1 MASSTNKSLSGW
13 KTNGK
18 SWESDTSKTLSGYTP
33 NSLNLSL
40 SNPNPST
47 NSWNAGRLAA
57 CVPYQTHDDTT
68 PENGSRSWND
78 NGNKTR
84 LVNAKFRTNGG
95 GRMNSPK
102 LSSTGHV
109 PQNHNHPVNQDVDSQ
124 QGHAPSFDSRKRA
137 ESNTIPATNECD
149 NRMEYKPNKANG
161 SQYDGVSAQTN
172 SHRFGRNN
180 WTSDRP
186 KKFRRPLTN
195 PYSPNNQSTH
205 IAVKVRKVAPHA
217 EDLQPNEG
225 FTGVKTTIAPGVP
238 KVLSTSTSTSRIGLG
253 SKNGNALRGATNLRR
268 GNWAGKRGN
277 RRGPNL
283 PTKSTQPM
291 QPVRP
296 SFPPLNLPLSNPP
309 HHDSPHHDSPRHDS
323 PRHDSPRHD
332 PPTPHRLPPVA
343 LNKTLKSY
351 KLIPQK
357 RRNQPSPDSVASLS
371 SSSSMSISSP
381 SSESS
386 APREY
391 RKKDF
396 SHLLPGGPWKT
407 KRRKVQEQELR
418 QDDLEQH
425 VMNIVSEEIPVRED
439 LVDNDGS
446 VEGAKSISN
455 GGRVDGPAD
464 GTDNNLLQRN
474 TTAEK
479 VGLESSEYDYE
490 LVYPPSSPV
499 PSRPL
504 SNASRTTSKAQINA
518 SKETPRQSCSGAT
531 EIKDEPLD
539 DELADLAPSNNRTSG
554 TERYHPIPPS
564 CLKFYYSS
572 SVNSLFPETDPSS
585 SKSNPNTN
593 QTSRSRLVPNP
604 HYNTARSEYTRRA
617 IDELRA
623 KGMIAR
629 RALWRD
635 DGLCIDWEKAAV
647 RENAGDAEAGGG
659 KNNVKGK
666 ERTSDSQT
674 RKRKDARGQEAPK
687 SMGAT
692 FDDLFLLAD
701 NNVRVKSEPHPDPRL
716 PDEPKKSQ
724 SNQSMNSQLKEP
736 KFSPSDVDIIDL
748 TIDEEPSIPS
758 IPNPPQTNSF
768 PNIERQEND
777 VVKSANDRP
786 MYQPPLLVRLGSGR
800 TPSQDSSRSGMGHPE
815 PTFRHLIPP
824 TPSLFNSSGL
834 PLNPHLIHD
843 DPSIRSLSMHAPPVI
858 QTTLPTA
865 KTLTNIE
872 EVNVGEAQGS
882 NFTGA
887 DDSGDTEEERQVRD
901 ELGLDPELNDP
912 DHLIKSVELP
922 KFETDSSIRHPPR
935 VEAAQTSSEET
946 EGYRYPSLHRSPT
959 TVVDMDEKAKMER
972 GAIDFLRRYINSWE
986 YDRASLARAYA
997 PNAVFSCTVILPETS
1012 SGISIDKSPTH
1023 AFASHFATSM
1033 SAFNPNSFTS
1043 SRRLRGPPVPIQTPT
1058 VITPALLLLDPQRA
1072 YTFFP
1077 RGGQAE
1083 VAYDVLYLGNLGNS
1097 PEEGAKS
1104 GRSDVLVY
1112 LGVQAELKRK
1122 MAEPTDDEIWDML
1135 NAENILDLLDP
1146 KIDKKGKG
1154 KVDEAK
1160 LCIGW
1165 NFVLCAGGEGEDKFS
1180 LQIVS
1185 HQMMIRDGA

>member
-1 MASSTNKSLSGW
+1 MASSTNKSFPGW
-13 KTNGK
+13 KTNRK
-18 SWESDTSKTLSGYTP
+18 SSSDTNKILSRFTP
-33 NSLNLSL
+33 NNLNLSL

-47 NSWNAGRLAA
+47 NSWNGGRLAA
-57 CVPYQTHDDTT
+57 WVPYQTHDDTDIG
-68 PENGSRSWND
+68 NGSRGWND
-78 NGNKTR
+78 NGHKPR
-84 LVNAKFRTNGG
+84 QVNGRFSTNSG
-95 GRMNSPK
+95 GRTNSPK
-102 LSSTGHV
+102 LSSTGLV
-109 PQNHNHPVNQDVDSQ
+109 PQNRNHPANQDVDSQ
-124 QGHAPSFDSRKRA
+124 QGHVPSFDSRKRA
-137 ESNTIPATNECD
+137 GPNTIPVTNECD
-149 NRMEYKPNKANG
+149 DGTEYKPNKANG
-161 SQYDGVSAQTN
+161 RQDDGVSAQTN
-172 SHRFGRNN
+172 SHRFGLNN
-180 WTSDRP
+180 RTSDRP

-195 PYSPNNQSTH
+195 PYAPNNQSTH
-205 IAVKVRKVAPHA
+205 IAVQVRKVAPHA

-238 KVLSTSTSTSRIGLG
+238 KVLSASTSTSRVGLG
-253 SKNGNALRGATNLRR
+253 SKNGNVLRGATNLRR
-268 GNWAGKRGN
+268 GTWTGKRGN
-277 RRGPNL
+277 RRGLNL

-291 QPVRP
+291 QPAQP
-296 SFPPLNLPLSNPP
+296 SFPPSNLPLSNP
-309 HHDSPHHDSPRHDS
+309 
-323 PRHDSPRHD
+323 PRHD

-343 LNKTLKSY
+343 LNKAVKCY

-371 SSSSMSISSP
+371 SSSSMSISSL

-386 APREY
+386 APRDY

-407 KRRKVQEQELR
+407 KRRKTQEQELR

-425 VMNIVSEEIPVRED
+425 VMTIVSEELPVRED

-446 VEGAKSISN
+446 VEGVESISN

-464 GTDNNLLQRN
+464 GTDDNLLQRN
-474 TTAEK
+474 TIAEK
-479 VGLESSEYDYE
+479 VKLEPSDYDYE
-490 LVYPPSSPV
+490 LVYPSSSPV

-504 SNASRTTSKAQINA
+504 SNASSTASKAQIND
-518 SKETPRQSCSGAT
+518 SKEKPYQSCSGAT

-539 DELADLAPSNNRTSG
+539 VKLADLAPSNNRTSG

-564 CLKFYYSS
+564 CLKFHFSS
-572 SVNSLFPETDPSS
+572 SVNSLFPNPSS
-585 SKSNPNTN
+585 SKLNSNTN
-593 QTSRSRLVPNP
+593 QTSCSRLVPNP
-604 HYNTARSEYTRRA
+604 HYNTARSEYTQRA

-647 RENAGDAEAGGG
+647 RENTGDAGPGGGGG

-674 RKRKDARGQEAPK
+674 GKRKGARGKEAPQ
-687 SMGAT
+687 SIGAM

-716 PDEPKKSQ
+716 PDEATKPQ
-724 SNQSMNSQLKEP
+724 SNQSTNSQLKEH

-758 IPNPPQTNSF
+758 FPNPPQTNSF

-786 MYQPPLLVRLGSGR
+786 IYQPPLLVRLGSGR
-800 TPSQDSSRSGMGHPE
+800 TPSQGSSQSGIGRPE
-815 PTFRHLIPP
+815 STFHRVTRPS
-824 TPSLFNSSGL
+824 TSLFNSSGL
-834 PLNPHLIHD
+834 PLDPHTIHD
-843 DPSIRSLSMHAPPVI
+843 NPSIRGSSMHAPPVI

-865 KTLTNIE
+865 RTLTNIE
-872 EVNVGEAQGS
+872 EANVGETQGS
-882 NFTGA
+882 SFTGT
-887 DDSGDTEEERQVRD
+887 DDSGDTEEEKQVRD
-901 ELGLDPELNDP
+901 ELGLNPGLNDP
-912 DHLIKSVELP
+912 DMQVRLDREEHTSEPLEQSFHLIESVELP
-922 KFETDSSIRHPPR
+922 NFETDSSIRHAPR

-946 EGYRYPSLHRSPT
+946 RGYRHPSLHRSPT
-959 TVVDMDEKAKMER
+959 TVVDMGEKAKMER
-972 GAIDFLRRYINSWE
+972 LAIDFLRRYINSWE

-997 PNAVFSCTVILPETS
+997 PNAVFSCSVTLPETS

-1033 SAFNPNSFTS
+1033 SAVNPNSFTS
-1043 SRRLRGPPVPIQTPT
+1043 SRRVRGPPVPIQTPT

-1122 MAEPTDDEIWDML
+1122 TPEHTDDEIWDVL

-1146 KIDKKGKG
+1146 KSDKKGKG

-1165 NFVLCAGGEGEDKFS
+1165 NFVLCAGGEGEDEFS

>member
-1 MASSTNKSLSGW
+1 MASSTNKNSSGW
-13 KTNGK
+13 KRNGK
-18 SWESDTSKTLSGYTP
+18 SRESDTDKTLSGYTP

-47 NSWNAGRLAA
+47 NSCNTGRLGARF
-57 CVPYQTHDDTT
+57 PYQTHDDTT
-68 PENGSRSWND
+68 PENGYRIWND

-84 LVNAKFRTNGG
+84 PVNARFSTNKTNSSKF
-95 GRMNSPK
+95 
-102 LSSTGHV
+102 SSTGHV
-109 PQNHNHPVNQDVDSQ
+109 PQNYNHPANQDIDSQ
-124 QGHAPSFDSRKRA
+124 QGHAPSFDSRKRT
-137 ESNTIPATNECD
+137 EPNTIPATNGCD
-149 NRMEYKPNKANG
+149 DRVEYKPNKANV
-161 SQYDGVSAQTN
+161 SQYDGASAQTN

-186 KKFRRPLTN
+186 KKFRRPPTN

-205 IAVKVRKVAPHA
+205 IAVKARKVAPHA

-225 FTGVKTTIAPGVP
+225 FTGVKTTIASGVP
-238 KVLSTSTSTSRIGLG
+238 KVLSTSTSTSRVGLG
-253 SKNGNALRGATNLRR
+253 SKNGNVLRGATNIRR
-268 GNWAGKRGN
+268 GTWTGKRGN

-291 QPVRP
+291 QPAQP
-296 SFPPLNLPLSNPP
+296 SFPPLNLPLPNP
-309 HHDSPHHDSPRHDS
+309 
-323 PRHDSPRHD
+323 PRHD

-343 LNKTLKSY
+343 LNKALKCY

-357 RRNQPSPDSVASLS
+357 RRSQPSPDSVASLS

-381 SSESS
+381 STSESS
-386 APREY
+386 APRDY

-407 KRRKVQEQELR
+407 KRRKTQEQELR

-425 VMNIVSEEIPVRED
+425 VMTIVSEEIPVRED

-446 VEGAKSISN
+446 VEGVESISN
-455 GGRVDGPAD
+455 RGRVDGPAD
-464 GTDNNLLQRN
+464 GTDDNLLQRN
-474 TTAEK
+474 TIAEK
-479 VGLESSEYDYE
+479 VKLEPSDYDYE
-490 LVYPPSSPV
+490 LVYPSSSPV

-504 SNASRTTSKAQINA
+504 SNASSTASKAQIND
-518 SKETPRQSCSGAT
+518 SKETPYQSCSGAT

-539 DELADLAPSNNRTSG
+539 VELADLAPSNNRTSG

-564 CLKFYYSS
+564 CLKFHFSS
-572 SVNSLFPETDPSS
+572 SVNSLFPKTDPSS
-585 SKSNPNTN
+585 SKLNSNTN

-604 HYNTARSEYTRRA
+604 HYNTARSEYTQRA

-647 RENAGDAEAGGG
+647 RENTGDAGPGGGGG

-674 RKRKDARGQEAPK
+674 GKRKGARGKEAPQ
-687 SMGAT
+687 SMGAM

-701 NNVRVKSEPHPDPRL
+701 NHVRVKSEPHPDPRL
-716 PDEPKKSQ
+716 PDEATKPQ
-724 SNQSMNSQLKEP
+724 SNQSMNSQLKEH
-736 KFSPSDVDIIDL
+736 KLSPSDVDIIDL
-748 TIDEEPSIPS
+748 TIDEEPFIPS
-758 IPNPPQTNSF
+758 IPNPPQTDPF

-800 TPSQDSSRSGMGHPE
+800 TPSQGSSQSDIGRPE
-815 PTFRHLIPP
+815 PTFHRVTPP
-824 TPSLFNSSGL
+824 STSLFDSPGL
-834 PLNPHLIHD
+834 PLNPHMIHD
-843 DPSIRSLSMHAPPVI
+843 NLSIRGSSMHAPPVI

-872 EVNVGEAQGS
+872 EANVGGS
-882 NFTGA
+882 SFTGT
-887 DDSGDTEEERQVRD
+887 DDLGDTEEEKQVRD
-901 ELGLDPELNDP
+901 ELGLNPELNDP
-912 DHLIKSVELP
+912 DMQVRLDPEEHTSEPSEQSFHLIESVELP
-922 KFETDSSIRHPPR
+922 EFETDSSIRHTPR

-946 EGYRYPSLHRSPT
+946 RGYRYPSLHRSPT
-959 TVVDMDEKAKMER
+959 TVVDMGEKAKMER
-972 GAIDFLRRYINSWE
+972 LAIDFLRRYINSWE

-1033 SAFNPNSFTS
+1033 SAVNLNSSTS

-1083 VAYDVLYLGNLGNS
+1083 VAYDVLYLGNLGNF

-1122 MAEPTDDEIWDML
+1122 TSEPTDDEIWDVL

-1146 KIDKKGKG
+1146 KSDKKGKG

-1165 NFVLCAGGEGEDKFS
+1165 NFVLCAGGEGEDEFS